1 MLQQSGFPPGLPT
14 GPNFPLNTPMGGVSD
29 ERAIWLGRQV
39 LPHEPALR
47 AWLKRRNLG
56 GLEIDDVIQETYT
69 RLFQAENIAHIH
81 DARNYAF
88 QVAGSVVIDHL
99 RRMKVVPIAS
109 VPGLDYLEV
118 GSEEPSP
125 ERQVIDRDELSRL
138 AEMIA
143 RLPGKIRDVFILRR
157 VQGLS
162 QRDVAHQLGLA
173 ESTVEKHMAR
183 GFLIMSELFGHGGN
197 TPSRSSKAGSNPSHQ
212 AKLDR

>member
-1 MLQQSGFPPGLPT
+1 MAGLPIA
-14 GPNFPLNTPMGGVSD
+14 PNCLQNGAMGGVCD
-29 ERAIWLGRQV
+29 ERAIWLGRFV

-47 AWLKRRNLG
+47 AWLRRRNLG

-69 RLFQAENIAHIH
+69 RLFQAESVAHVH
-81 DARNYAF
+81 DARSYAF

-99 RRMKVVPIAS
+99 RRMKVVPLAS

-118 GSEEPSP
+118 GSDEPSP

-143 RLPGKIRDVFILRR
+143 RLPGKIRDVFTLRR
-157 VQGLS
+157 VHGLS
-162 QRDVAHQLGLA
+162 QREVAAKLNLS

-183 GFLIMSELFGHGGN
+183 GFLIMSEFFGHGGN

>member
-1 MLQQSGFPPGLPT
+1 LPT
-14 GPNFPLNTPMGGVSD
+14 GPNFPLNAAMVGVCD
-29 ERAIWLGRQV
+29 ERAVWLGRQV

-69 RLFQAENIAHIH
+69 RLFQAESVAHIH
-81 DARNYAF
+81 DAKNYAF

-157 VQGLS
+157 VHGLS
-162 QRDVAHQLGLA
+162 QREVAAKLGLA

-197 TPSRSSKAGSNPSHQ
+197 TPSRPSKPGSNPSHQ